1 MGIMKTLTTRAIT
14 LVAVLILVLFMVVT
28 VLGATGLSDKLL
40 GSIVSEAVR
49 AERQSLAQEIRDP
62 DELNRVM
69 EIREQELIKI
79 YGLDVP
85 WYGRLPQMAYRVLI
99 LDLGNARYLKS
110 FKGSRVIGDIVL
122 ERLPNTLLLMT
133 SAIAISA
140 ILGLVLGV
148 KIGTHPGTRRDRGL
162 SYFSAISFALP
173 TWWTGILLILVC
185 AFWFQMAFG
194 FKLFPPGGMYSTPPP
209 TDPWIRALD
218 VVYHAALPV
227 LTLVVALVGSYTYT
241 ARTIVLNIAQEDF
254 VTVARA
260 KGVPEKL
267 VERRYIMR
275 VAAPPILTNI
285 IIGLAGS
292 IGGAILTE
300 AVFNWPGMGTLYYQA
315 ILQLDEAV
323 IIALTYIFT
332 LVYVAGRFLLEV
344 LYVILDP
351 RVRY

>member
-1 MGIMKTLTTRAIT
+1 MGIMRTLTTRAIT
-14 LVAVLILVLFMVVT
+14 LIAVLILVVFMVVT

-40 GSIVSEAVR
+40 GSIVNERVR
-49 AERQSLAQEIRDP
+49 AYRQSAAVSIRDP
-62 DELNRVM
+62 DELNRVVAGY
-69 EIREQELIKI
+69 EQQLIEL
-79 YGLDVP
+79 YGLETP
-85 WYGRLPQMAYRVLI
+85 WYLRLPQMAYRVLT
-99 LDLGNARYLKS
+99 LDLGRARSLKS
-110 FKGSRVIGDIVL
+110 FMGSRVIGDIVL

-140 ILGLVLGV
+140 VLGLVLGV

-173 TWWTGILLILVC
+173 TWWTGILLILIC
-185 AFWFQMAFG
+185 AFSFQITFG

-209 TDPWIRALD
+209 TDPWLRALD

-227 LTLVVALVGSYTYT
+227 ITLVIALVGSYTYT
-241 ARTIVLNIAQEDF
+241 ARTIVLNVAQEDF

-344 LYVILDP
+344 LYIVLDP